1 MNTLSLKKLKFNIK
15 GEKPTRF
22 TEISI
27 VGSKFT
33 KKVNMPKKQNTLTE
47 YQNQYKAKQQIKEF
61 YGDISETTLKII
73 GATASNSWF
82 CEMEKR
88 LDVVVFRLGFAR
100 SILEARYLIKGG
112 FVKINDKA
120 IDNKSITKII
130 NVGSKITVE
139 NTEVPYLAKIKHL
152 KLNLLKMPTHL
163 FTPNVKDYSLA
174 SNTYKL
180 EGFLV
185 KEPIE
190 SEIFLPYNYQIN
202 KLRKI

>member
-1 MNTLSLKKLKFNIK
+1 
-15 GEKPTRF
+15 
-22 TEISI
+22 
-27 VGSKFT
+27 
-33 KKVNMPKKQNTLTE
+33 
-47 YQNQYKAKQQIKEF
+47 
-61 YGDISETTLKII
+61 
-73 GATASNSWF
+73 
-82 CEMEKR
+82 MEKR
-88 LDVVVFRLGFAR
+88 LDVVIFRLGFAR

-112 FVKINDKA
+112 FVKIDDKA
-120 IDNKSITKII
+120 IDNKSVSKIV

-163 FTPNVKDYSLA
+163 FTPNLKDLNLTS
-174 SNTYKL
+174 STSKTKL

-202 KLRKI
+202 KLRKF